1 MKMTGGDDKYL
12 QDECLRIG
20 ADVLVGVC
28 LFLGGAVFG
37 FAVYAYVVGA
47 I

>member
-1 MKMTGGDDKYL
+1 MNQTDGDDKYL
-12 QDECLRIG
+12 QEACLDI
-20 ADVLVGVC
+20 LVGAC

>member
-1 MKMTGGDDKYL
+1 MKMAGGDDKYL

-20 ADVLVGVC
+20 TDVLVGVC

-37 FAVYAYVVGA
+37 FIVF
-47 I
+47 